1 MFCAIFSYDKISCS
15 QGSLSHFLFTE
26 KSTIKD
32 WEIVLIA
39 AATIVFFLL
48 VAIGVLAVS
57 IQIISLHFCDAYL
70 IIKTTNHA
78 RIEFGVLG
86 NRYTCTPCFN
96 CIHLIGWSKFLV
108 TICKLNRNQ
117 MIESF
122 SVIYTG
128 EVRERRKAFE
138 RKVVGKN
145 VNFQFVSW
153 ARKFLLSQWVGC
165 RKMMAYGVAPTYF
178 YHVND

>member
-1 MFCAIFSYDKISCS
+1 MMFCAIFSYYKNSCS

-26 KSTIKD
+26 KPTIKD

-57 IQIISLHFCDAYL
+57 IQLISLHFCNAYL
-70 IIKTTNHA
+70 IIKTTNHG

-86 NRYTCTPCFN
+86 NRYTCTPCFD

-122 SVIYTG
+122 TVASFIL
-128 EVRERRKAFE
+128 VR
-138 RKVVGKN
+138 
-145 VNFQFVSW
+145 
-153 ARKFLLSQWVGC
+153 
-165 RKMMAYGVAPTYF
+165 
-178 YHVND
+178 

>member
-1 MFCAIFSYDKISCS
+1 MMFCAIFSYDKISCS

-39 AATIVFFLL
+39 AATIVFFLM

-57 IQIISLHFCDAYL
+57 IQLISLHFCNAYL
-70 IIKTTNHA
+70 IIKTTNHG

-96 CIHLIGWSKFLV
+96 CIHVIGCSKFLV
-108 TICKLNRNQ
+108 TICHSLEIKWLRALLSRHLYWWGKEVTKGIWERAGGKKL
-117 MIESF
+117 
-122 SVIYTG
+122 
-128 EVRERRKAFE
+128 
-138 RKVVGKN
+138 
-145 VNFQFVSW
+145 NFQFVSW
-153 ARKFLLSQWVGC
+153 AWNFFFITMGWL
-165 RKMMAYGVAPTYF
+165 
-178 YHVND
+178 

>member
-57 IQIISLHFCDAYL
+57 IQIISLHFAMRIW
-70 IIKTTNHA
+70 IIKTIMDLSE

-86 NRYTCTPCFN
+86 DRYSCTPCFN
-96 CIHLIGWSKFLV
+96 YIHVIGWSKFLV
-108 TICKLNRNQ
+108 SIVAHSKSNDWELYCRAIYFGGYRSGRRDLREKWWEKIELSIHFLGAKIFIIITIGWL
-117 MIESF
+117 
-122 SVIYTG
+122 
-128 EVRERRKAFE
+128 
-138 RKVVGKN
+138 
-145 VNFQFVSW
+145 
-153 ARKFLLSQWVGC
+153 
-165 RKMMAYGVAPTYF
+165 
-178 YHVND
+178 